1 MRDKEHERLEEKKTD
16 LRDQRQRAWKILEMR
31 DREEVADG
39 LRMHLG
45 LGLETI
51 YTCFF

>member
-1 MRDKEHERLEEKKTD
+1 MEDLRDERQTD
-16 LRDQRQRAWKILEMR
+16 LRDKRQRAWKILEMR